1 MGLPRD
7 FVVFDTETTGA
18 PPGAR
23 LVEIGALK
31 VRGRTVVERFEALL
45 YPECPI
51 PPEVIRVHGIRD
63 EDVLDAETAAE
74 VLPRFLRWCGDR
86 PLVAHNASFDAAMI
100 ASECARLGLPAPH
113 NRVLCTLRASRKLLQ
128 RRSHSLENLVK
139 DLGLPPA
146 QHHRALDDATHAYHL
161 MLHLL
166 EAAPGED
173 GERAFGGAR
182 RLDSYAPDPPRL
194 SGQKLL
200 LREAAER
207 HEVVDIHYMLRD
219 QRVIPL
225 RVSPRFF
232 FRRGGSLVM
241 EALCHYDL
249 HYKSYRVDRV
259 VRAHP
264 CPEAHPVEVKRDP
277 SRRR

>member
-1 MGLPRD
+1 MGLPRE

-18 PPGAR
+18 PPSAR

-31 VRGRTVVERFEALL
+31 IRGRTVVERFEALIF
-45 YPECPI
+45 PECPI

-63 EDVLDAETAAE
+63 EDVADSPTAAE
-74 VLPRFLRWCGDR
+74 VVPRFLDWCDGR
-86 PLVAHNASFDAAMI
+86 PLVAHNASFDASMLA
-100 ASECARLGLPAPH
+100 AECARLGLATPA
-113 NRVLCTLRASRKLLQ
+113 NRILCTLRASRKLLQ
-128 RRSHSLENLVK
+128 RRSHSLENLVR

-173 GERAFGGAR
+173 GEGAFGGGR
-182 RLDSYAPDPPRL
+182 GLDSYAPDRPRL
-194 SGQKLL
+194 GGQKQILGD
-200 LREAAER
+200 AAENG
-207 HEVVDIHYMLRD
+207 ETVEIHYMLRD

-225 RVSPRFF
+225 RVTPRFL
-232 FRRGGSLVM
+232 FRRGSSSVM
-241 EALCHYDL
+241 EALCHLD
-249 HYKSYRVDRV
+249 HFYKSYRIDRI

-264 CPEAHPVEVKRDP
+264 CPDAPPVEV
-277 SRRR
+277 RRLRNGR